1 MKYYSSSAY
10 QGNAVASLSMG
21 SALKFESHLHI
32 LEVFKKKKYFM
43 ASSWIN
49 SPLPSRRLRKEI
61 TAQYQFKYNL
71 KF

>member
-10 QGNAVASLSMG
+10 QGNAVASLTMG

-32 LEVFKKKKYFM
+32 LEVFKKKKYE

-49 SPLPSRRLRKEI
+49 SPLPSRRLHKEI